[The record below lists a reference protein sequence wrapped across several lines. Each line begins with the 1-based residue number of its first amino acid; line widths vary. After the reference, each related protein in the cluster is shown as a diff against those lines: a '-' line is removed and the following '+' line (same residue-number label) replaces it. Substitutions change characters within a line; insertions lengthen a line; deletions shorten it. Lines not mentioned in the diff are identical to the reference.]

1 MVTLTAEMVTPTAK
15 VATPAAEPLS
25 RPFNFSPG
33 PAALPEEVLQQ
44 VREELPD
51 WRGGGVSVMER
62 GHREDDFR
70 RCAHEAEADLRALME
85 IPDDYHVLFLHGGAQ
100 LQFAA
105 VPMNLAAGQS
115 LTADYVNSGHWA
127 ALAMAEAR
135 RYLTVNECATV
146 VDDGAVAMPE
156 EGAWRR
162 SGGGGYLHY
171 TPNETISGLEF
182 HRVPEAGAG
191 PLVADMSSVILSRR
205 FAVRRFGLIYAS
217 AQKNIGPA
225 GLAVVIVRRDLAER
239 AAGAGTVP
247 RVMNYAAQAA
257 AGSMVNTPPVFAWY
271 VAGLVLRWL
280 RDNGGVAAMEKQN
293 AEKAAALYNCIDNSG
308 GFYRNRVAAEWR
320 SRMNITFT
328 LAAPQLGETFLA
340 EAAAAGLTGLRGH
353 RAAGGL
359 RASLYNAVPP
369 AGVRQLTQFMN
380 HFRQTRG

>member
-1 MVTLTAEMVTPTAK
+1 LN
-15 VATPAAEPLS
+15 

-62 GHREDDFR
+62 GHREDDFL

-146 VDDGAVAMPE
+146 ADAGAVAMPE

-162 SGGGGYLHY
+162 GGDAGYLHY

-182 HRVPEAGAG
+182 HRVPDAGDAT
-191 PLVADMSSVILSRR
+191 LVADMSSVILSRR
-205 FAVRRFGLIYAS
+205 FAVRRFGLIYAG

-225 GLAVVIVRRDLAER
+225 GLAVVIVRRDLAAR
-239 AAGAGTVP
+239 AAAAGAVP

-280 RDNGGVAAMEKQN
+280 RKNGGVAAMEKQN
-293 AEKAAALYNCIDNSG
+293 AEKSSVLYNCIDNSG
-308 GFYRNRVAAEWR
+308 GFYRNRVAAAWR
-320 SRMNITFT
+320 SRMNIPFT
-328 LAAPQLGETFLA
+328 LTAPQLEEAFLA
-340 EAAAAGLTGLRGH
+340 AAAAAGLAGLRGH

-369 AGVRQLTQFMN
+369 AGVLQLTEFMN